1 MLSLNPWSIFWT
13 VVNVLVLFLALKKF
27 LVKPVMNVI
36 HAREEMIQ
44 QQFDSAQKNQVEA
57 EQMRAA
63 YQEKL
68 NTAHMQAEVIITAA
82 KERAEEEHNQLIE
95 QAHEESERMLMKA
108 KADIQN
114 EQEKA
119 QYEAQ
124 GKIVELAIAAAR
136 KIMKTG
142 DFHDAGSNQ

>member
-27 LVKPVMNVI
+27 LVKPVMDVI
-36 HAREEMIQ
+36 HTREDMIQ
-44 QQFDSAQKNQVEA
+44 QQFDSAKKNQDEA
-57 EQMRAA
+57 EQIKVE
-63 YQEKL
+63 YQKKL
-68 NTAHMQAEVIITAA
+68 NTAHSQAEEIIIVA
-82 KERAEEEHNQLIE
+82 KERAKEEHTQLIE
-95 QAHEESERMLMKA
+95 QAQEESKRMIKKA

-119 QYEAQ
+119 QHEAQ
-124 GKIVELAIAAAR
+124 AKIAELALAVAR

-142 DFHDAGSNQ
+142 DVHDAGSNQ